1 MEQTKPLLVIEEID
15 GVEKIV
21 ARTLRAE
28 DIEAEYN
35 GESGFHLYHVCMLT
49 ELLLRQL
56 QKDHPECGLTE
67 ESICAI
73 SSAASLHDIGK
84 RRIPKSILDNPGRL
98 SPVEYDIVKKHAP
111 LGEAIIREHEYEDVD
126 EAWIRYAIE
135 IARSHHERYDG
146 TGYPDGL
153 VGEQI
158 PLSAHVVAL
167 ADAYD
172 ALTSNRSYKEA
183 FSQDV
188 AIQMIAGGMCGVF
201 DEKLIDCLFKVV
213 NQSALIDLRDWLNR
227 RRTVV
232 ESTESNAPKRVLCIG
247 NTEYLT
253 DEFLQ
258 TAFPHAKV
266 TVVGGADLEGKGSI
280 KLFRVKKPSI
290 RALFETYEFD
300 AVVYFSGDLTY
311 RTTEKSDSE
320 ELREVLEFTVK
331 YGKETR
337 LLYFSALNAAFREKN
352 DRAIVA
358 EAKERLCGFYA
369 REYGLDIK
377 VVRIPYL
384 YSGVREG
391 DFLFR
396 VFEQATHRRHV
407 QLEEAAGATMHFLS
421 MHDLSELV
429 VRLMDGWRAG
439 TGVLTVNEEF
449 GLTFADFA
457 AALPSVC
464 GGVKVEFLGTAPAE
478 TLDTDNRA
486 LRGEYGWFSK
496 ISIVEDLAE
505 EYDRYTGADAA
516 KRETLLDRIKAWVRA
531 HPRLLKIIELVLFF
545 LVTEWLLY
553 ITHSSVIFSGVDF
566 RLVYIVVMATVH
578 GLYYGIA
585 AATLAGASY
594 LVAKVASGISALTI
608 FYEPTNWLPFV
619 FFYLVGALCGYVKLR
634 YDDKI
639 RSVTEQNRL
648 LEDKL
653 VFTREIYEDT
663 YREKRDLKK
672 QIIGSRDSFGKIFD
686 ITRRLNTVEP
696 QRLYLRIVD
705 TFEEVL
711 ENKGI
716 TVYSVNENS
725 RFGRLE
731 VASRDII
738 ESVSRSI
745 SLDTYR
751 PVMEALNNGEIWRNT
766 ELRSDLPMYAA
777 GVYRGG
783 KPVLVIFLWHADM
796 EQRSLYY
803 VNLFRILRDLV
814 EMSLLRAHDYN
825 QALLEKQYLP
835 GTRIMNAEAFG
846 ECLENFAA
854 LVERKVSSYVL
865 LEVDGKGKSYDELDE
880 LLGRRVRANDI
891 IGAAEDGKVRLLLS
905 QATEKDL
912 DFILPRFAEDDVIVT
927 VVS

>member
-1 MEQTKPLLVIEEID
+1 MEQFKPMLVIGEID
-15 GVEKIV
+15 GVERITT
-21 ARTLRAE
+21 RTLCAE
-28 DIEAEYN
+28 DILEEYN
-35 GESGFHLYHVCMLT
+35 GESGFHLYHVCLLT

-56 QKDHPECGLTE
+56 QRDHPERGLTE
-67 ESICAI
+67 EAIVAI
-73 SSAASLHDIGK
+73 SAAASLHDVGK
-84 RRIPKSILDNPGRL
+84 RLIPKGILDSPGRL
-98 SPVEYDIVKKHAP
+98 SPVEYDIVKKHAVF
-111 LGEAIIREHEYEDVD
+111 GETIIRERASDGVD
-126 EAWIRYAIE
+126 ASWLAYALE
-135 IARSHHERYDG
+135 IARSHHERFDG

-153 VGEQI
+153 VGEAI

-172 ALTSNRSYKEA
+172 ALISNRSYKDA

-188 AIQMIAGGMCGVF
+188 AVQMIADGKCGVF
-201 DEKLIDCLFKVV
+201 DEELLACLFKVV
-213 NQSALIDLRDWLNR
+213 NHSALAELRDLIHR
-227 RRTVV
+227 QRTVV
-232 ESTESNAPKRVLCIG
+232 ESTESTLSKRVLCIG

-258 TAFPHAKV
+258 TAFPKAKV
-266 TVVGGADLEGKGSI
+266 TVVGGADLDGKGSI

-300 AVVYFSGDLTY
+300 TVVYFSGDLTY

-320 ELREVLEFTVK
+320 ELREVLEFTAK
-331 YGKETR
+331 YGKQTR
-337 LLYFSALNAAFREKN
+337 LLYLSTLDAAFCEKN

-358 EAKERLCGFYA
+358 EAKERLCEFYA

-384 YSGVREG
+384 YSGVCEG
-391 DFLFR
+391 DFLQN
-396 VFEQATHRRHV
+396 VFEQATHRGHV
-407 QLEEAAGATMHFLS
+407 QLEDAAQSTMHFLS
-421 MHDLSELV
+421 MYDLSELV
-429 VRLMDGWRAG
+429 LRLMDNWRAG

-457 AALPSVC
+457 AAIPSVC
-464 GGVKVEFLGTAPAE
+464 GDVKVEFLGTAPSE
-478 TLDTDNRA
+478 TLNTDNRA

-505 EYDRYTGADAA
+505 EYDRYMGADAE
-516 KRETLLDRIKAWVRA
+516 KQQTLWDRIKAWVQA
-531 HPRLLKIIELVLFF
+531 HPRLIRITELVLFF
-545 LVTEWLLY
+545 FVTELLLF
-553 ITHSSVIFSGVDF
+553 ITDSAVIFSGVDF
-566 RLVYIVVMATVH
+566 RLVYIVLMATVH
-578 GLYYGIA
+578 GLYYGIS
-585 AATLAGASY
+585 AATLAGLSF

-639 RSVTEQNRL
+639 RFVSDENRL

-696 QRLYLRIVD
+696 QQLYLRIVD

-725 RFGRLE
+725 SFARLE

-738 ESVSRSI
+738 ENVSRSI
-745 SLDTYR
+745 SLDVYR
-751 PVMEALNNGEIWRNT
+751 PIIDVLNNGEIWRNV
-766 ELRSDLPMYAA
+766 DLQPEFPMYAA

-825 QALLEKQYLP
+825 QALSEKQYLP
-835 GTRIMNAEAFG
+835 GTRIMNAEAF
-846 ECLENFAA
+846 EDCLENFVA
-854 LVERKVSSYVL
+854 LAERKVSSFVL

-891 IGAAEDGKVRLLLS
+891 IGAAENGKVRLLLS

>member
-1 MEQTKPLLVIEEID
+1 MEQKKTILMMDEID
-15 GVEKIV
+15 GVEQII
-21 ARTLRAE
+21 LRE
-28 DIEAEYN
+28 IEPKDIQEEFN
-35 GESGFHLYHVCMLT
+35 GEKGFHIYHVSLLT

-56 QKDHPECGLTE
+56 QKDHPERGLTE
-67 ESICAI
+67 EAITAI
-73 SSAASLHDIGK
+73 SAAAALHDIGK
-84 RRIPKSILDNPGRL
+84 RRIPKSILDNPGKL
-98 SPVEYDIVKKHAP
+98 SPVEYDIVKKHAAF
-111 LGEAIIREHEYEDVD
+111 GEMIIQEHRADGVD
-126 EAWIRYAIE
+126 EAWRTYAAE

-153 VGEQI
+153 VGKAI
-158 PLSAHVVAL
+158 PLSAHAVAL

-201 DEKLIDCLFKVV
+201 DEELLACLFKVV
-213 NQSALIDLRDWLNR
+213 NHSTLIELREWLGHQR
-227 RRTVV
+227 SVV
-232 ESTESNAPKRVLCIG
+232 ESVQGTAPKRMLCIG
-247 NTEYLT
+247 NTAYLT

-258 TAFPHAKV
+258 TAFPNAKV

-290 RALFETYEFD
+290 QALFETYEFD

-311 RTTEKSDSE
+311 RTMEKSDSE
-320 ELREVLEFTVK
+320 ELREVLEFTAK

-337 LLYFSALNAAFREKN
+337 LLYLSTLDAAFREKN

-358 EAKERLCGFYA
+358 EAKEQLCEFYA
-369 REYGLDIK
+369 REYGLEVK

-391 DFLFR
+391 DFLYR
-396 VFEQATHRRHV
+396 AFEQAKYQKTVR
-407 QLEEAAGATMHFLS
+407 LEDAAQSTMHFLS
-421 MHDLSELV
+421 MHDLSALV
-429 VRLMDGWRAG
+429 ARLMDGWRAG
-439 TGVLTVNEEF
+439 SGVLTVNEEF
-449 GLTFADFA
+449 GLTFADLA
-457 AALPSVC
+457 AAIPSVC
-464 GGVKVEFLGTAPAE
+464 GDVKVEFLGTAPAE

-496 ISIVEDLAE
+496 ISIVEDLEE
-505 EYDRYTGADAA
+505 EYARYTGADAA
-516 KRETLLDRIKAWVRA
+516 KRETLLDKIKAWLQS
-531 HPRLLKIIELVLFF
+531 HPRLLKNIELVLFF
-545 LVTEWLLY
+545 FVTELLLF
-553 ITHSSVIFSGVDF
+553 ITDSSVIFSGVDF
-566 RLVYIVVMATVH
+566 RLVYVVVMATVH

-585 AATLAGASY
+585 SATLAGLSF
-594 LVAKVASGISALTI
+594 LVAKVASGMSALTI

-639 RSVTEQNRL
+639 RSVSEQNRL

-738 ESVSRSI
+738 ESVSRSV
-745 SLDTYR
+745 SLETYR
-751 PVMEALNNGEIWRNT
+751 PVMEALNSGEIWRNV
-766 ELRSDLPMYAA
+766 DLIPEFPMYAA

-814 EMSLLRAHDYN
+814 EMSLLRAYDYN

-835 GTRIMNAEAFG
+835 GTHIMNAEAFAD
-846 ECLENFAA
+846 CLKNFAA
-854 LVERKVSSYVL
+854 LAERKVSFYLL
-865 LEVDGKGKSYDELDE
+865 LEVDGKGRSYQELDA
-880 LLGRRVRANDI
+880 LLSRRVRANDF
-891 IGAAEDGKVRLLLS
+891 IGVTENGNVRLLLS

-912 DFILPRFAEDDVIVT
+912 EFILPRFAGDDVEVT

>member
-1 MEQTKPLLVIEEID
+1 MEQKKPILMMDTID
-15 GVEKIV
+15 GVEHITV
-21 ARTLRAE
+21 CTLEAE
-28 DIEAEYN
+28 DILEEFN
-35 GESGFHLYHVCMLT
+35 GEKGFHIYHVCLLT

-56 QKDHPECGLTE
+56 QKDHPERGLTE
-67 ESICAI
+67 EAIVAI
-73 SSAASLHDIGK
+73 STAAALHDIGK
-84 RRIPKSILDNPGRL
+84 RRVPKSILDNPGRL
-98 SPVEYDIVKKHAP
+98 SPVEYDIVKKHAVF
-111 LGEAIIREHEYEDVD
+111 GEAIIREHRTDDVD
-126 EAWIRYAIE
+126 VKLLDYAAQ

-153 VGEQI
+153 VGEAI
-158 PLSAHVVAL
+158 PLCAHVVAL

-172 ALTSNRSYKEA
+172 ALTSNRSYKDA

-201 DEKLIDCLFKVV
+201 DEELLACLFKVV
-213 NQSALIDLRDWLNR
+213 NHSTLTELREWLNR
-227 RRTVV
+227 RRSVV
-232 ESTESNAPKRVLCIG
+232 ESVQGTAPKRVLCIG
-247 NTEYLT
+247 NTAYLT
-253 DEFLQ
+253 DEFLE
-258 TAFPHAKV
+258 TAFPGAKV
-266 TVVGGADLEGKGSI
+266 TVIGGADLEGKGSI

-311 RTTEKSDSE
+311 RTMEKSDSE

-331 YGKETR
+331 YGKDTR
-337 LLYFSALNAAFREKN
+337 LLYLSTLDAAFREKN

-358 EAKERLCGFYA
+358 EAKERLCDFYG
-369 REYGLDIK
+369 REYGLDVK

-391 DFLFR
+391 DFLYR
-396 VFEQATHRRHV
+396 VFEQAKKQKLV
-407 QLEEAAGATMHFLS
+407 QLEDAAGSTMHFLS

-429 VRLMDGWRAG
+429 ARLMDGWRAG
-439 TGVLTVNEEF
+439 TGALTVNEDF
-449 GLTFADFA
+449 DLTFADLA
-457 AALPSVC
+457 AAIPSVC
-464 GGVKVEFLGTAPAE
+464 GDVKVEFLGTAPAE
-478 TLDTDNRA
+478 TLETDNRA

-496 ISIVEDLAE
+496 ISLIEDLDE
-505 EYDRYTGADAA
+505 EYARYTGADMA
-516 KRETLLDRIKAWVRA
+516 KRETLLDKIRAWLQA
-531 HPRLLKIIELVLFF
+531 HPRLLKTTELVLFF
-545 LVTEWLLY
+545 LVMELLLFV
-553 ITHSSVIFSGVDF
+553 THSSVIFSGVDF

-585 AATLAGASY
+585 ASTLAGLSY
-594 LVAKVASGISALTI
+594 LAAKVASGMSALTI

-639 RSVTEQNRL
+639 RTVSEQNRL

-696 QRLYLRIVD
+696 QRLYLRIME

-738 ESVSRSI
+738 ENVSRSI

-751 PVMEALNNGEIWRNT
+751 PIVEVLDNGEIWRNV
-766 ELRSDLPMYAA
+766 ELIPEFPMYAA

-783 KPVLVIFLWHADM
+783 KLVLVIFLWHADL

-814 EMSLLRAHDYN
+814 EMSLLRAYDYN
-825 QALLEKQYLP
+825 QALIEKQFLP
-835 GTRIMNAEAFG
+835 GTHIMNAEAFAD
-846 ECLENFAA
+846 CLKNFAA
-854 LVERKVSSYVL
+854 LAERKVSSYLL
-865 LEVDGKGKSYDELDE
+865 LEVDGKGRSYRELDE
-880 LLGRRVRANDI
+880 LLSRRVRANDF
-891 IGAAEDGKVRLLLS
+891 IGAAEDGKVRVLLS
-905 QATEKDL
+905 QATERDL
-912 DFILPRFAEDDVIVT
+912 EFILPRFAEDDVIVT
-927 VVS
+927 VLS